1 MRILL
6 LSFFYPP
13 DLSAGAFRTK
23 SIVDALKG
31 HGLGDLKVHVISSMP
46 NRYSSFNAPTLKR
59 SNKDGVFIYRTPLL
73 FKNDNKF
80 TQILTFVTF
89 GILAWREARK
99 YNWDI
104 VVATSG
110 RLFTASLAS
119 TIARRYKA
127 PLYIDVRD
135 LFVDTISDLSKGKLI
150 YLFVPIFTWIEKITL
165 RSAQKINLVSYGFIP
180 YVNKIIPNKIFG
192 TFSNGIDEDFLLY
205 NFSKPKILTNK
216 IPLIVYAGNFGD
228 GQGLHYIIPQ
238 VAKLMGNTVRFRLIG
253 DGNRMAELKNVI
265 LKLNLSNVE
274 LLPPVKREE
283 LLYHYKEADIL
294 FLHLN
299 NHLAF
304 EKVLPSKIFEYA
316 ATKKPILAGV
326 GGYAAKFIKAQIIGS
341 EVFMPHDSSGMILA
355 IKKIIKRKSNIN
367 RDVFCKKYS
376 RKVIMAQMAKD
387 ILSIKVKYAK
397 YS

>member
-23 SIVDALKG
+23 SIVEALKDQ
-31 HGLGDLKVHVISSMP
+31 GLKNLKVYVISTMP

-59 SNKDGVFIYRTPLL
+59 SNKDEVFVYRTPLL

-80 TQILTFVTF
+80 TQILRFTIY
-89 GILAWREARK
+89 GILAWREAKK

-110 RLFTASLAS
+110 RLFTATLAS
-119 TIARRYKA
+119 IIARRCKA
-127 PLYIDVRD
+127 PLYLDIRD

-150 YLFVPIFTWIEKITL
+150 YLFVPIFKWIEKITL
-165 RSAQKINLVSYGFIP
+165 RSAQKINFVSSGFIP
-180 YVNKIIPNKIFG
+180 YANKIIPNKIFS

-205 NFSKPKILTNK
+205 NFNKPKDLTNTA
-216 IPLIVYAGNFGD
+216 PLIVYAGNFGD

-238 VAKLMGNTVRFRLIG
+238 VAKFMGSTVRFRLIG
-253 DGNRMAELKNVI
+253 GGNRIAELKNVI
-265 LKLNLSNVE
+265 LKSNLSNVE
-274 LLPPVKREE
+274 LLPPVKRED

-294 FLHLN
+294 LLHLN
-299 NHLAF
+299 NQLAF

-316 ATKKPILAGV
+316 ATNKPILAGV
-326 GGYAAKFIKAQIIGS
+326 SGYAAKFIKTQVIGA
-341 EVFMPHDSSGMILA
+341 EVFMPHDSSGMISAL
-355 IKKIIKRKSNIN
+355 KKIIKHKSNIN

-376 RKVIMAQMAKD
+376 RKRIMTQMTKD
-387 ILSIKVKYAK
+387 ILNIKVKNAR